1 MGGSGSES
9 KATETYPFAVTLNLN
24 ARFMPMDR
32 GVFEDVLD
40 ETLRLH
46 GLGEVS
52 GGGTLLSDSGEI
64 EECDIELCLRD
75 GSPELISMI
84 GGLINAMGGAQGVE
98 TAVGRG
104 GWRARGALG
113 GATRGACP
121 LPERYRPPR

>member
-1 MGGSGSES
+1 MGGSES
-9 KATETYPFAVTLNLN
+9 KTTETYPFAITLNLN

-84 GGLINAMGGAQGVE
+84 GGLINAMGCPR
-98 TAVGRG
+98 GRDCCG
-104 GWRARGALG
+104 TGRMASPGSSWWGNKRG
-113 GATRGACP
+113 
-121 LPERYRPPR
+121 LPST